1 MDLNGIMS
9 LMETMGTSEIPLVA
23 AFFIG
28 LMTAISPCPLAT
40 NITAIAY
47 VSRKLDNSRHTL
59 LVGLLYAAG
68 RAFAYAALTSLI
80 VYVGVNTMQISSF
93 IQAYGE
99 KLLGP
104 LLIVVGIA
112 MLGIVKIN
120 LPSGGTQMASLQAK
134 LADKGYLGAFLL
146 GVVFALAFCPF
157 SAVLFFGML
166 LPLALKTGD
175 AVLLP
180 SVFGLATGLPVVL
193 FSVLLVKGVS
203 KLSQTLKT
211 VQKAERWMRLAVGVV
226 FILVGLYYVIRLL

>member
-1 MDLNGIMS
+1 
-9 LMETMGTSEIPLVA
+9 MGTSEIPLVA

-59 LVGLLYAAG
+59 LVGFLYAAG
-68 RAFAYAALTSLI
+68 RAFAYAALASLI
-80 VYVGVNTMQISSF
+80 VYVGVNTVQISSF

-104 LLIVVGIA
+104 LLLVVGVV
-112 MLGIVKIN
+112 MLELVKIN
-120 LPSGGTQMASLQAK
+120 FPVGGSQMASIQAK
-134 LADKGYLGAFLL
+134 LADKGYCGAFLL
-146 GVVFALAFCPF
+146 GVVFALAFCPL

-180 SVFGLATGLPVVL
+180 SVFGLATGLPVMF
-193 FSVLLVKGVS
+193 FSVLLAKGVS
-203 KLSQTLKT
+203 KLSQTVNKA
-211 VQKAERWMRLAVGVV
+211 QKIEKWMRLAVGTV
-226 FILVGLYYVIRLL
+226 FILVGLYYITLLFSG